1 LRNGGFTSGM
11 LAGFA
16 LGSLIVLAMTPQVRV
31 PMMDGAGEM
40 GNRMGSRMR
49 RMWRK
54 GADMADDMIPEA
66 LQ

>member
-11 LAGFA
+11 IAGA
-16 LGSLIVLAMTPQVRV
+16 AIGGLIVLAMIPQVRV

-40 GNRMGSRMR
+40 GNQMGRRMR

-54 GADMADDMIPEA
+54 GAHMAEEMIPEE

>member
-11 LAGFA
+11 LAGVA
-16 LGSLIVLAMTPQVRV
+16 LGSLIVLAMMPQVRG

-49 RMWRK
+49 RMWRR
-54 GADMADDMIPEA
+54 GAHMAEEMIPEEIR
-66 LQ
+66 